1 MKTQDPVQSYKEIQ
15 IKTATPAKLIV
26 MLYDGSIK
34 FINQAM
40 EALAQKH
47 RGFEKASNYIIK
59 TQDIINELMVS
70 LDFEKGGQIAKN
82 LFSLYI
88 YLNRRLIEANIQKDS
103 QILEEV
109 KKMLTELRGAWA
121 EAAQKVQSDTI
132 PLKTG
137 TINIAG

>member
-26 MLYDGSIK
+26 MLYDGSIR
-34 FINQAM
+34 FINQAI
-40 EALAQKH
+40 EAIGQKH

-59 TQDIINELMVS
+59 AQDIINELMVS

-88 YLNRRLIEANIQKDS
+88 YLNRRLIEANIQKDP

-109 KKMLTELRGAWA
+109 KKMLMELRGAWA
-121 EAAQKVQSDTI
+121 EAAQKVQGDTV